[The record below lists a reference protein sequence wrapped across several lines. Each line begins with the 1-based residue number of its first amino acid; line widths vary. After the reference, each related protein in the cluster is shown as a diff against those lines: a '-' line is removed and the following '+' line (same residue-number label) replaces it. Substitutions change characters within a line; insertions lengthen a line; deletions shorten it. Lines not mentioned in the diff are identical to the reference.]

1 MANERFFSQSVPHL
15 RLYGMK
21 YFFALAAALA
31 VLHPAFAAPLDAP
44 PGVSSEDF
52 QRAMSQ
58 SRNWQIVNHAIYE
71 AVRPSTVQIIAAGG
85 TEVAANADPR
95 MKDPFFRKFFGPP
108 PSQDAPPSIGSGFIL
123 DDSGLVV
130 TNLHVVR
137 NAKNVQVIL
146 ADGTK
151 VQGVIRGSDE
161 WTDIAVI
168 QMKNAKSI
176 RPARLGDSDKVY
188 VGDYVVALGNPFGLQ
203 GTFSTGVVS
212 AVARSV
218 PGDPGMKFLQTD
230 AAINPG
236 NSGGPLINLD
246 GEVIGINRMIVSP
259 AGGSVGIGF
268 AIPINEVK
276 KVIADIKANGTV
288 VRPALGV
295 QIENLSPEGKKT
307 LGVETGVVILGVV
320 PGSGADKAGLEQ
332 KDVITKVDG
341 TVYDDTEPLRSYILT
356 KRVGDKVTLEIVRNK
371 VVQQLQIV
379 LGKRQ

>member
-1 MANERFFSQSVPHL
+1 M
-15 RLYGMK
+15 
-21 YFFALAAALA
+21 
-31 VLHPAFAAPLDAP
+31 
-44 PGVSSEDF
+44 
-52 QRAMSQ
+52 
-58 SRNWQIVNHAIYE
+58 
-71 AVRPSTVQIIAAGG
+71 QIIAAGG

-108 PSQDAPPSIGSGFIL
+108 PSQEAPPSIGSGFIL

-151 VQGVIRGSDE
+151 VPGVIRGSDE

-168 QMKNAKSI
+168 QMKNAKNI

-276 KVIADIKANGTV
+276 KVKISHRNLQDALVQTADGARFG
-288 VRPALGV
+288 A
-295 QIENLSPEGKKT
+295 
-307 LGVETGVVILGVV
+307 
-320 PGSGADKAGLEQ
+320 PGSFEFLVGLEVFALVEET
-332 KDVITKVDG
+332 DAFDG
-341 TVYDDTEPLRSYILT
+341 SWVQGTLTIGHVRSISC
-356 KRVGDKVTLEIVRNK
+356 GW
-371 VVQQLQIV
+371 
-379 LGKRQ
+379 

>member
-1 MANERFFSQSVPHL
+1 
-15 RLYGMK
+15 
-21 YFFALAAALA
+21 
-31 VLHPAFAAPLDAP
+31 
-44 PGVSSEDF
+44 
-52 QRAMSQ
+52 
-58 SRNWQIVNHAIYE
+58 
-71 AVRPSTVQIIAAGG
+71 VQIIAAGG

-108 PSQDAPPSIGSGFIL
+108 PSQEAPPSIGSGFIL

-151 VQGVIRGSDE
+151 VPGVIRGSDE

-168 QMKNAKSI
+168 QMKNAKNI

-288 VRPALGV
+288 VRPALG
-295 QIENLSPEGKKT
+295 N
-307 LGVETGVVILGVV
+307 
-320 PGSGADKAGLEQ
+320 
-332 KDVITKVDG
+332 G
-341 TVYDDTEPLRSYILT
+341 TVTSTITPTPIPSVNLRINSIELRTITATTARIQINLNEPSPIDVLYGTSPTRLN
-356 KRVGDKVTLEIVRNK
+356 KKVTSLSTSAEHIVELTDLSANTQYFFTVGTRP
-371 VVQQLQIV
+371 LFP
-379 LGKRQ
+379 R